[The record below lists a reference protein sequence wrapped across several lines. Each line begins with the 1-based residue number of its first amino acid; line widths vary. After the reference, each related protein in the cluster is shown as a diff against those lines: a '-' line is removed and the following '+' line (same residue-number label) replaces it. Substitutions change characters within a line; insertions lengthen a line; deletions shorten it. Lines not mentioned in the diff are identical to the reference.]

1 MFSKRFGFESKI
13 FWFKIKGT
21 CNTANKTW
29 QNEIIYFLEKVT
41 ITKRA
46 NKIFIQNTHLLY
58 KQKVILEILASQY
71 YKQKILYFENIKQ
84 ETYKL
89 LLMFIK
95 AMIKDDEQLNK
106 AVDYLLEIEKRMEI
120 SIGFL
125 KQIILYSLFR
135 FYFYKWK

>member
-1 MFSKRFGFESKI
+1 MKLYI
-13 FWFKIKGT
+13 H
-21 CNTANKTW
+21 
-29 QNEIIYFLEKVT
+29 LEKVT

-71 YKQKILYFENIKQ
+71 YKQKILYFENIKR

-95 AMIKDDEQLNK
+95 AMIKDDEPFFFMLFGRQRRYNK
-106 AVDYLLEIEKRMEI
+106 NK
-120 SIGFL
+120 
-125 KQIILYSLFR
+125 FR
-135 FYFYKWK
+135 FT

>member
-1 MFSKRFGFESKI
+1 M
-13 FWFKIKGT
+13 
-21 CNTANKTW
+21 
-29 QNEIIYFLEKVT
+29 
-41 ITKRA
+41 
-46 NKIFIQNTHLLY
+46 LY

-135 FYFYKWK
+135 FYFYK

>member
-1 MFSKRFGFESKI
+1 M
-13 FWFKIKGT
+13 
-21 CNTANKTW
+21 
-29 QNEIIYFLEKVT
+29 
-41 ITKRA
+41 TKRA

-135 FYFYKWK
+135 FYFYK